1 MHFRILTA
9 CLFTLVPFSTTGI
22 GGDGNRLVYL
32 DDPSNPYYVHQSF
45 PRLVTPQWVGEQGV
59 KAVITLGIDDMRDP
73 AAYERYLRPILNRL
87 IEIDGRAPVSIMTNS
102 VNPQDPQL
110 ASWIKEGLSIECHTI
125 DHPCP
130 CLTGSN
136 FAAAR
141 STYERC
147 VDLMAAIPG
156 NHPVAFRFPCMD
168 SMNTPSPRA
177 FAEIL
182 NRTTAAGNYLTI
194 STSVS
199 CFLTSNDPEL
209 PRELVIDD
217 QQRARFTKYSPFA
230 SYVNKVENYPY
241 PFVIGRQIWEFPTM
255 VPDDWQGQHLHRPFN
270 PQTVEDYKAASDAT
284 VLKEG
289 VANFVFHPGGWI
301 RNGQLVDIIDHL
313 DQKHGKQIKFLSFRE
328 CQARLNEH
336 LLAGQPIRAANGQDN
351 GVRLLDL
358 DHDGF
363 LDVVIGNEKTQK
375 TRIWLPEQQ
384 RWEETDFP
392 VQIVHV
398 DTTGNR
404 HQAGVHFFVTRPDG
418 QASLLVRNERE
429 AGVWHFV
436 EGRWQRDNAM
446 LAGLEINGQPIATH
460 RADRDL
466 GVRLRDLDGDGDCEL
481 IAGGPDHHGVFQWD
495 AARKSWQQLPFQL
508 PQQTAIT
515 TDQGYDAGLRFVDI
529 DHDGHDDVLFSN
541 ASRYS
546 LHLFSSLANGWS
558 RHAQSA
564 TRPDGNAIP
573 MIVRGN
579 TNNGAWFAD
588 SHMWIQNEDTPQ
600 LPNGVDRRAFV
611 DLLGDTVPT
620 SLEPEASL
628 QAIETRPGY
637 RVELVAAEPLVMD
650 PVAFDWGP
658 DGRLWVVEMADYPLG
673 LDDRGK
679 PGGRVRYLE
688 DRDGDG
694 QYESSTL
701 FATGL
706 SYPSDIMAWRRG
718 VLVTAAPHIWYLED
732 TNQDGRADRREPWFQ
747 GFGEGNQQHR
757 VNGLRWGLDN
767 WVYVANGDS
776 GGTVQSTKTDDS
788 VTING
793 RDLRIRPDSGQL
805 AAATG
810 QTQHGRIRD
819 DWGNWWGANN
829 SFPMYQY
836 LLKDSYLRRN
846 PHVPPPSPRVNIVTL
861 NNAPIHPIS
870 RVLSH
875 YSNYRKPA
883 PGEPGRFTSACST
896 IVYRDQ
902 HLGPEFY
909 GNMFVSAPVHNLVHR
924 RVIEWDGIQMTSRK
938 PAGEENREFLR
949 SRDSWF
955 RPTTLRTGPDGGL
968 WVADM
973 YRLVIEHP
981 EWIDDTVEKTLE
993 LRAGHDKG
1001 RIYRVVPVDRP
1012 TRKIPNLATLN
1023 TRQLVQRLADPNGWV
1038 RDMAHR
1044 LLLWRPDVA
1053 AAAPLLANAVSGSP
1067 SALQRLHALCVLD
1080 GLGAVTADQVIA
1092 GMQDVHPGVR
1102 RHAARIAEKFAGEP
1116 DSRKVAAAII
1126 ALATQQQP
1134 PQVILQAAFSL
1145 GEFDHAAAGRA
1156 LGTLLVRYS
1165 EEPYLAAAVI
1175 SGVTQR
1181 TSDVLAG
1188 ARDAVTAGSETLLPI
1203 EPLVQTA
1210 LGMKNPQTVASLVD
1224 ELLVEQETG
1233 FAPWQFE
1240 SLGAV
1245 QRAIQ
1250 VSGKSLDE
1258 VVTSDAARKRLTK
1271 LRHAARRTLLNEEA
1285 SSTLRSTALALL
1297 GDDPV
1302 LRGLDASVLAS
1313 LLSPQTPVDLQ
1324 QAAINTIAA
1333 APDERMVPDV
1343 LAQWETFGPLT
1354 RDRLVGGLLRRV
1366 STTSVLLSA
1375 LTAKQIHPVDINATY
1390 RQTLVNHPDS
1400 SIAQAS
1406 AKLLDITA
1414 DGKRQAIIDRYL
1426 TVTKG
1431 GGQPERGRQFFTK
1444 TCAQCHKIGSQG
1456 HAVGPSLIG
1465 LKDKSPQFL
1474 TTHILDPNRAIEDKF
1489 RNYILITEDGRHFTG
1504 LLQNETSTS
1513 VTLVGLNGVSHTILK
1528 KQIEAEG
1535 FQRTRQSMMPSGLEK
1550 FLQPRDLADLIAF
1563 VIKNQE
1569 PPKSFEGNQPRVVA
1583 VEPNTQVLRLRATH
1597 AEIYGPSLVFE
1608 SRYRNLGFWH
1618 SADDRALWTVEV
1630 SAAGQYD
1637 VYLDWAVDQSTA
1649 NNPYLL
1655 EIGDQKLT
1663 GRVAATGTWD
1673 DYHQTRL
1680 GTVTLSQGQTR
1691 AAFRAVGKP
1700 TNCLIDLREL
1710 CLVPA
1715 GKKPPAPFKLK
1726 TPAPT
1731 P

>member
-1 MHFRILTA
+1 MHFRIMAA
-9 CLFTLVPFSTTGI
+9 CLFFLVPLSTSGI

-32 DDPSNPYYVHQSF
+32 DDPSNLYYVHQTF
-45 PRLVTPQWVGEQGV
+45 PRLVTPQWVGEEGV
-59 KAVITLGIDDMRDP
+59 KGVVTLGIDDMRDP
-73 AAYERYLRPILNRL
+73 ASYERYLRPILNRL
-87 IEIDGRAPVSIMTNS
+87 IKIDGRAPVSILTNS
-102 VNPQDPQL
+102 VDPQHPQL

-130 CLTGSN
+130 CLTGGN

-182 NRTTAAGNYLTI
+182 NRTTAAGNFLTI

-209 PRELVIDD
+209 PRALVIDD
-217 QQRARFTKYSPFA
+217 QQRGRFTKYNPFA

-241 PFVIGRQIWEFPTM
+241 PYVIGRQIWEFPTM
-255 VPDDWQGQHLHRPFN
+255 VPDDWQGQHLHRPYN
-270 PQTVEDYKAASDAT
+270 PQTVEDYKAAADAT
-284 VLKEG
+284 VLKQG
-289 VANFVFHPGGWI
+289 VANFVFHPHAWI
-301 RNGQLVDIIDHL
+301 RNGQMVDIIDHL
-313 DQKHGKQIKFLSFRE
+313 DQKHGKRIKFLSFRE
-328 CQARLNEH
+328 CQARLDKH
-336 LLAGQPIRAANGQDN
+336 LLAGQPLRAANGQDN

-358 DHDGF
+358 NHDGF
-363 LDVVIGNEKTQK
+363 LDVIIGNDQVQK
-375 TRIWLPEQQ
+375 SRLWLPEQQ
-384 RWEETDFP
+384 RWQETDFP

-398 DTTGNR
+398 DAAGDR
-404 HQAGVHFFVTRPDG
+404 HQAGVQFFVARPDG
-418 QASLLVRNERE
+418 HASLLVRNERE
-429 AGVWHFV
+429 AGVWHFAA
-436 EGRWQRDNAM
+436 GHWQRDNAM
-446 LAGLEINGQPIATH
+446 LTGLEIDGQPVATQ
-460 RADRDL
+460 RAGRDL

-481 IAGGPDHHGVFQWD
+481 IAGSPTQRGVFQWD
-495 AARKSWQQLPFQL
+495 SAQNTWQQLPFQL
-508 PQQTAIT
+508 PKQTAIAAE
-515 TDQGYDAGLRFVDI
+515 QGQDAGLRFVDI

-579 TNNGAWFAD
+579 TNNGAWFAND
-588 SHMWIQNEDTPQ
+588 HMWIQNEDTPQ

-611 DLLGDTVPT
+611 DLLGDAAPG
-620 SLEPEASL
+620 SLAPEASL
-628 QAIETRPGY
+628 RAIQTRPGY

-673 LDDRGK
+673 LDDQGK

-688 DRDGDG
+688 DLDGDG
-694 QYESSTL
+694 KYETSTL

-706 SYPSDIMAWRRG
+706 SYPSDVMAWRKG

-732 TNQDGRADRREPWFQ
+732 TDQDGQADRRESWFR

-776 GGTVQSTKTDDS
+776 GGTVHSTKTDQS

-805 AAATG
+805 DAATG
-810 QTQHGRIRD
+810 QTQHGRNRD

-829 SFPMYQY
+829 SYPMYQY
-836 LLKDSYLRRN
+836 LLKDAYLRRN
-846 PHVPPPSPRVNIVTL
+846 PHVAPPSPRLNIVTL

-875 YSNYRKPA
+875 YSNYRKPP

-896 IVYRDQ
+896 IVYRDRL
-902 HLGPEFY
+902 LGDDFA

-924 RVIEWDGIQMTSRK
+924 RIIDWDGLRMTSRK
-938 PAGEENREFLR
+938 PVGEENREFLR

-968 WVADM
+968 WIADM

-1001 RIYRVVPVDRP
+1001 RIYRVVPVGQPRQ
-1012 TRKIPNLATLN
+1012 TIPNFNAMT
-1023 TRQLVQRLADPNGWV
+1023 TDQLVRSLAAANGWI

-1044 LLLWRPDVA
+1044 LLLWRNDRVTT
-1053 AAAPLLANAVSGSP
+1053 APLLANAVTSSP
-1067 SALQRLHALCVLD
+1067 NALQRLHALCVLD
-1080 GLGAVTADQVIA
+1080 GLDAVTADQVIVA
-1092 GMQDVHPGVR
+1092 MQDAHPGVR
-1102 RHAARIAEKFAGEP
+1102 RHAVRIAERFANQP
-1116 DSRKVAAAII
+1116 DSSKVAGAIVR
-1126 ALATQQQP
+1126 LTQQQQP
-1134 PQVILQAAFSL
+1134 PQVVLQVAFSL
-1145 GEFDHAAAGRA
+1145 GEFDHATAGRA
-1156 LGTLLVRYS
+1156 LGALLVQYS
-1165 EEPYLAAAVI
+1165 DDPYLSAAAI

-1181 TSDVLAG
+1181 TSDAVAG
-1188 ARDAVTAGSETLLPI
+1188 ARDAATRDPKTMLPI

-1210 LGMKNPQTVASLVD
+1210 LGMKDPQTVASLVD
-1224 ELLVEQETG
+1224 ELLVEQAQG

-1240 SLGAV
+1240 ALGGV

-1250 VSGKSLDE
+1250 NNGKSLDQI
-1258 VVTSDAARKRLTK
+1258 VTSDSARQRLDRLRQAAR
-1271 LRHAARRTLLNEEA
+1271 HTLLDEEA
-1285 SSTLRSTALALL
+1285 PSTLRSTALALL
-1297 GDDPV
+1297 GNDPV
-1302 LRGLDASVLAS
+1302 LRGLDASVLAA

-1333 APDERMVPDV
+1333 APDQRMVPEV
-1343 LAQWETFGPLT
+1343 LSAWDTFGPLT

-1366 STTSVLLSA
+1366 PTTKALLAA
-1375 LTAKQIHPVDINATY
+1375 LKAETIHPIGINATY
-1390 RQTLVNHPDS
+1390 RQTLVNHRDRT
-1400 SIAQAS
+1400 IAKSA
-1406 AKLLDITA
+1406 AKLLDIAA
-1414 DGKRQAIIDRYL
+1414 DVQRQELIERYL
-1426 TVTKG
+1426 PVTKLG
-1431 GGQPERGRQFFTK
+1431 GEPERGLPLFNK
-1444 TCAQCHKIGSQG
+1444 TCSQCHKIGSQG

-1465 LKDKSPQFL
+1465 LKDKSPLFL

-1528 KQIEAEG
+1528 KQIEPEG
-1535 FQRTRQSMMPSGLEK
+1535 FQRTRQSMMPTGLEK
-1550 FLQPRDLADLIAF
+1550 FLQPRDMADLIAF

-1569 PPKSFEGNQPRVVA
+1569 PPKSFEGNQPRL
-1583 VEPNTQVLRLRATH
+1583 VEVEKNTQILRLRATH

-1608 SRYRNLGFWH
+1608 SKYRNLGFWQ
-1618 SADDRALWTVEV
+1618 SENDRAFWTVDV
-1630 SAAGQYD
+1630 SAAGKYD
-1637 VYLDWAVDQSTA
+1637 VYLDWAVDQGTA

-1655 EIGDQKLT
+1655 EIGDQKLN
-1663 GRVAATGTWD
+1663 GRVTATGTWD
-1673 DYHQTRL
+1673 DYRQTKL
-1680 GTVTLSQGQTR
+1680 GTVALPQGQLR
-1691 AAFRAVGKP
+1691 AAFRAAGKP
-1700 TNCLIDLREL
+1700 SNCLIDLREL

-1715 GKKPPAPFKLK
+1715 GKQPPTPFKLEK
-1726 TPAPT
+1726 SSPDP
-1731 P
+1731 